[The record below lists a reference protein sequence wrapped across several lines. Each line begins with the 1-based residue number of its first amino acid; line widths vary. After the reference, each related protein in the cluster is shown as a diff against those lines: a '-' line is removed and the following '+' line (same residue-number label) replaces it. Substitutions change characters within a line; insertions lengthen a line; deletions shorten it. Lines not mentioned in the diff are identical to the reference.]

1 VQCLGT
7 MAVTV
12 HCSSKNSDPSGF
24 MELKKSS
31 LSFYQMQQMGLLLGQ
46 KFTIQFLKIFWTKFA
61 QQHSWLRLFSIINL
75 RLCHTGLFHYCDWDP
90 SSSPKPFS
98 FSLPCLSCFEG
109 LQFCFAMR
117 TICYLTYDNI
127 ILSLDC
133 SSEHV
138 KYKSFM
144 LIPTIVLIPLSF

>member
-1 VQCLGT
+1 MNRRRCAMPGNQ
-7 MAVTV
+7 AVTV
-12 HCSSKNSDPSGF
+12 HCSSKNSGPSGF

-98 FSLPCLSCFEG
+98 FSLAFLVSRVP
-109 LQFCFAMR
+109 QFCFAMR

-127 ILSLDC
+127 MIITTRL
-133 SSEHV
+133 
-138 KYKSFM
+138 
-144 LIPTIVLIPLSF
+144 LIRACQV